1 MYSMPP
7 IPTNLL
13 GTWVIRPITGHDS
26 SVKRFVPPKGTE
38 HSSTCFWTMR
48 RISLF
53 LTASIC
59 VYHAPGAE
67 VPPKYQLLIA
77 FDDDSFLV
85 FTVAMYG
92 GIIAFRK
99 NFDNPYYLGALSK
112 PSPLDD
118 AFDEACFG
126 RLLSD
131 AKSNL
136 SAKAFLATEQRIP
149 GLGNGVLQDIL
160 FKSHIHPKRRL
171 ATLGD
176 VELGRM
182 YSSVKSTLRDMADR
196 GGRDTEKDLLGKPGG
211 YKTLLSKNTFAEPCP
226 GCGGA
231 IVKEAYLGG
240 AVYYCPVCQ
249 PLIK

>member
-1 MYSMPP
+1 M
-7 IPTNLL
+7 
-13 GTWVIRPITGHDS
+13 
-26 SVKRFVPPKGTE
+26 
-38 HSSTCFWTMR
+38 
-48 RISLF
+48 
-53 LTASIC
+53 
-59 VYHAPGAE
+59 
-67 VPPKYQLLIA
+67 
-77 FDDDSFLV
+77 
-85 FTVAMYG
+85 
-92 GIIAFRK
+92 
-99 NFDNPYYLGALSK
+99 
-112 PSPLDD
+112 
-118 AFDEACFG
+118 
-126 RLLSD
+126 
-131 AKSNL
+131 
-136 SAKAFLATEQRIP
+136 
-149 GLGNGVLQDIL
+149 QDIL

-249 PLIK
+249 SLIK